1 MPLGQKYTKINGV
14 KIKINIMKM
23 TFRDDYFLVYI
34 QKKNTKEK
42 DRGKIKI

>member
-23 TFRDDYFLVYI
+23 TFRDDYFLVYT
-34 QKKNTKEK
+34 KKNTKEK